1 MVKKYVVRLSD
12 EERQNLQE
20 IVTTGKRAAALINH
34 ARILL
39 KADCQQSPGWRDQ
52 DIKEALDISLRTI
65 ERVRKRFVE
74 EGLEAALSP
83 RPHPRRPRKL
93 DGTTEA
99 HLVALCCSEPPA
111 GQGRWTLRL
120 LAQQMVELDYVDDIS
135 HESVRPTAKKNE
147 LQPWRQSCWVIP
159 PSQSAEF
166 VWHMEAVL
174 TVYQTDYTPNMPV
187 ICIDEAS
194 KQLVKETRLP
204 IPAQPGQPERVD
216 YEYERNGTA
225 NLFMVCEPMIGWRRV
240 TVTERRTAVDYAHL
254 LKTLV
259 DIDYAQAQKIIVIQ
273 DNLNT
278 HSPASLYKAFEPAEA
293 QRILSRLEFCHTP
306 KHGSWLNMAEI
317 ELSVLSRQCLSR
329 RIPDQETLKREVDA
343 WQDERN
349 HQETWIDWRF
359 TTADARLKLQH
370 LYPSIDC

>member
-1 MVKKYVVRLSD
+1 METV
-12 EERQNLQE
+12 
-20 IVTTGKRAAALINH
+20 
-34 ARILL
+34 
-39 KADCQQSPGWRDQ
+39 
-52 DIKEALDISLRTI
+52 
-65 ERVRKRFVE
+65 
-74 EGLEAALSP
+74 
-83 RPHPRRPRKL
+83 
-93 DGTTEA
+93 
-99 HLVALCCSEPPA
+99 
-111 GQGRWTLRL
+111 
-120 LAQQMVELDYVDDIS
+120 LA
-135 HESVRPTAKKNE
+135 
-147 LQPWRQSCWVIP
+147 
-159 PSQSAEF
+159 
-166 VWHMEAVL
+166 
-174 TVYQTDYTPNMPV
+174 VYQTDYTPNMPV

-259 DIDYAQAQKIIVIQ
+259 DIDYAQAQKLIVIQ

-317 ELSVLSRQCLSR
+317 ELSILSRQCLDR

>member
-1 MVKKYVVRLSD
+1 
-12 EERQNLQE
+12 
-20 IVTTGKRAAALINH
+20 
-34 ARILL
+34 
-39 KADCQQSPGWRDQ
+39 
-52 DIKEALDISLRTI
+52 
-65 ERVRKRFVE
+65 
-74 EGLEAALSP
+74 
-83 RPHPRRPRKL
+83 
-93 DGTTEA
+93 
-99 HLVALCCSEPPA
+99 
-111 GQGRWTLRL
+111 
-120 LAQQMVELDYVDDIS
+120 
-135 HESVRPTAKKNE
+135 
-147 LQPWRQSCWVIP
+147 
-159 PSQSAEF
+159 
-166 VWHMEAVL
+166 MEAVL

-317 ELSVLSRQCLSR
+317 ELSILSRQCLER
-329 RIPDQETLKREVDA
+329 RIPDQETLK
-343 WQDERN
+343 
-349 HQETWIDWRF
+349 
-359 TTADARLKLQH
+359 
-370 LYPSIDC
+370 